1 MKVTSENYVQLAT
14 KTESP
19 VTEEMK
25 VRLSKS
31 YNYLI
36 DIFKKQV
43 ELGTELDILKKYIYY
58 GKGSIPTDN
67 RNCSSKELEKVT
79 DDSFIR
85 LLHGVVGVTTEATE
99 MIEALSSY
107 LLTEKELDLANIS
120 EENGDAYWY
129 QAIINDV
136 TNTEMNKVLQ
146 TNIEKLAARYPDKFS
161 EQLAINRNLEVERTI
176 LEKGTN

>member
-1 MKVTSENYVQLAT
+1 MNVTSENYVQLAT

-19 VTEEMK
+19 VTDEMK

-58 GKGSIPTDN
+58 GKGSIPTDS
-67 RNCSSKELEKVT
+67 RNCSLKELEKVT

-99 MIEALSSY
+99 MIEALASY
-107 LLTEKELDLANIS
+107 LLTEKELDLVNIS
-120 EENGDAYWY
+120 EENGDCYWY